1 MTYIICGNVYTISI
15 FYISTTFACFRFDST
30 PTPNQKKYAYL
41 CPLLKQEMT
50 NNNILKGVFLVGF
63 GATSYGMLA
72 TFVKLAYADKGSTG
86 LPFTPAE
93 VISSQFVL
101 GILAILIINAI
112 GKAKKGATVTK
123 ASSRE
128 IIQLMVAGTSTGLT
142 SIFYYLAVMYIPVSI
157 GIVLLMQTVW
167 MGVLLEMLLEK
178 KLPSRIKVIAVAVVL
193 FGTALATNLLNN
205 DTQLDWHGI
214 VLGLLAAAS
223 FTTTMFTANRIAVGI
238 SSAQRSLYMLLGGA
252 IMVFF
257 FVIATQTTA
266 FNYDIFYK
274 WGILLALFG
283 TVIPPMLMNA
293 GFPLTGIG
301 LGSIVSALELPVS
314 VLMAYFILDET
325 VVPVQWLGIVLIILA
340 IVMMNIRMKK

>member
-1 MTYIICGNVYTISI
+1 MTT
-15 FYISTTFACFRFDST
+15 
-30 PTPNQKKYAYL
+30 
-41 CPLLKQEMT
+41 
-50 NNNILKGVFLVGF
+50 NNILKGVFLVGL

-72 TFVKLAYADKGSTG
+72 TFVKLAYHDTGATG

-93 VISSQFVL
+93 VISAQFIL
-101 GILAILIINAI
+101 GIFAILILNAI
-112 GKAKKGATVTK
+112 GKARKGDTVVK

-128 IIQLMVAGTSTGLT
+128 VIQLLIAGTSTGLT
-142 SIFYYLAVMYIPVSI
+142 SIFYYLAVKFIPVSI

-178 KLPSRIKVIAVAVVL
+178 KLPSKIKVLSVGIVL
-193 FGTALATNLLNN
+193 FGTALATNLIDNSIA
-205 DTQLDWHGI
+205 LDWRGI

-223 FTTTMFTANRIAVGI
+223 FTTTMFTANRIAIGV
-238 SSAQRSLYMLLGGA
+238 SSAQRSLYMLLGGSVV
-252 IMVFF
+252 VFF
-257 FVIATQTTA
+257 FAIATQVTP

-314 VLMAYFILDET
+314 VMMAFFILGEQ
-325 VVPVQWLGIVLIILA
+325 VIALQWIGIVLIILA
-340 IVMMNIRMKK
+340 IVMMNVRFKK